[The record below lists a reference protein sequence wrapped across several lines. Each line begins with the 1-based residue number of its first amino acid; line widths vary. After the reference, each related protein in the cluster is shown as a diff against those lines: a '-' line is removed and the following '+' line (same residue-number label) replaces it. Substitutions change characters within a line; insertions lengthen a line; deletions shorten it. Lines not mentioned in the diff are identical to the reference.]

1 MRKNIIIVLIA
12 YFIKDS
18 FAYPEQFIINS
29 ILNSNYNPIIRPS
42 QTTNITFKLIFN
54 QINSVDE
61 KNQIVTTSFYLFAY
75 WTDSRLAWDPS
86 LYAKVDT
93 ISVPMK
99 KLWLPDLYVVNAAS
113 INGGYITVNDLSR
126 AIVDYNG
133 IVYCNF
139 GFLSKL
145 FYFILIIYYHFI
157 LLIFNTGFGTRCPM
171 NIRYFPYDKHTCS
184 IIIGPWFMYN
194 SSPSNETISLVNF
207 FFNSHIL
214 LHSISI
220 YIIILG

>member
-1 MRKNIIIVLIA
+1 MFAVIVLLIF

-29 ILNSNYNPIIRPS
+29 ILNSNYNSIIRPS
-42 QTTNITFKLIFN
+42 QTTNITFKLMFN

-61 KNQIVTTSFYLFAY
+61 KNQIVTTSFYLFVY
-75 WTDSRLAWDPS
+75 WTDPRLTWDPS
-86 LYAKVDT
+86 LYAGVNT

-133 IVYCNF
+133 TVYCNF

-145 FYFILIIYYHFI
+145 FYFITYRFLYLYI
-157 LLIFNTGFGTRCPM
+157 LLI
-171 NIRYFPYDKHTCS
+171 
-184 IIIGPWFMYN
+184 
-194 SSPSNETISLVNF
+194 L
-207 FFNSHIL
+207 
-214 LHSISI
+214 
-220 YIIILG
+220 